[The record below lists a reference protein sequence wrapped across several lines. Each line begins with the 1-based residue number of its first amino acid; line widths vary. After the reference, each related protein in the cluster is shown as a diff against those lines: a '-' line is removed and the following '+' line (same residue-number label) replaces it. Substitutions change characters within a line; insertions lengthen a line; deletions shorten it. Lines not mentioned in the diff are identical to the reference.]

1 MKKMDIALED
11 KELYIGNGR
20 EIKNLFNNLEKHFV
34 AFSMFEKEPKFNL
47 IRNYGL
53 LISYDVKVD
62 EYPVITILNANDIID
77 IILYCWKGVIICGF

>member
-47 IRNYGL
+47 IKNYGL
-53 LISYDVKVD
+53 LISYDVKVGG
-62 EYPVITILNANDIID
+62 YPVITILNANDIID
-77 IILYCWKGVIICGF
+77 IILYC